1 MNTVGVLLKKELG
14 ESVSAFTTRRD
25 SLDIPGKILSAFLA
39 AGILCF
45 VFLVLHEFADMY
57 IGIKINRVSA
67 PYSRLYEL
75 VSAVYTVIAVRATRS
90 SVSAG
95 MGAGVISSAA
105 PA

>member
-57 IGIKINRVSA
+57 IGIKSTGSPRRI
-67 PYSRLYEL
+67 
-75 VSAVYTVIAVRATRS
+75 
-90 SVSAG
+90 
-95 MGAGVISSAA
+95 
-105 PA
+105 PASTSW